1 MIGKIGLA
9 SVALAATIGVASA
22 QNVPPSTATL
32 IEDFVCPTGNC
43 DTKCVGPAV
52 NYAIS
57 AHDVKV
63 FQFAAHPRRLW
74 LLADGQVFVLGDDDS
89 CQFGGATSS
98 PIDFVVPPP
107 ETSSLGPP
115 VNPPPPKI
123 GPVTPETSR
132 LQ

>member
-1 MIGKIGLA
+1 MIGRTGLA
-9 SVALAATIGVASA
+9 SVALAAAIGAASA
-22 QNVPPSTATL
+22 QNAPPSTATL
-32 IEDFVCPTGNC
+32 IEDFVCSTGNC

-107 ETSSLGPP
+107 EISSLDPP
-115 VNPPPPKI
+115 LNPPPPKI

>member
-1 MIGKIGLA
+1 MIGRTGLA
-9 SVALAATIGVASA
+9 SVALAATIAAASA
-22 QNVPPSTATL
+22 QNAPPSTATL

-57 AHDVKV
+57 ARDVKV

-123 GPVTPETSR
+123 GPVIPETSR